1 MRDKSNTL
9 VHLII
14 FDHMYHLGLIMLFLG
29 VSCFFVEISSTNL
42 YHFDKIIHTVISNH
56 FILLQVCHLIQLID
70 FHCA

>member
-29 VSCFFVEISSTNL
+29 VSCFFVEISSANL
-42 YHFDKIIHTVISNH
+42 YNFDKIIHKV
-56 FILLQVCHLIQLID
+56 LIQIILFFVI
-70 FHCA
+70 